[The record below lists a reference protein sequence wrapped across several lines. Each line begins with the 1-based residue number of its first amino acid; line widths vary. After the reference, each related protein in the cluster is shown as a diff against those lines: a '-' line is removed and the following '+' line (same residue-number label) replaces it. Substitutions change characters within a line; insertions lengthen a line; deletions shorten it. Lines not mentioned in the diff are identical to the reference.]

1 MGSNMRG
8 LTHVFFGI
16 GFVSLLLGIF
26 KTPIILWGIGTFL
39 IAPIF
44 SRLPD
49 QDQKIARITFNQIVP
64 HRGKGTHNLLY
75 GIPLFLLIVIQGI
88 PIVGSLLITLVGSI
102 FGAIFIHSFVDAFN
116 HSGVWIGIFRVKG
129 FLDWD
134 SFWGNLSFKILGI
147 LLFFLSL
154 LCYMEL

>member
-1 MGSNMRG
+1 MRG

-16 GFVSLLLGIF
+16 GFVSMLLGVF
-26 KTPIILWGIGTFL
+26 KTPIILWGVGTFL
-39 IAPIF
+39 ITPVF

-49 QDQKIARITFNQIVP
+49 QDQKIARVTFNQIVP

-75 GIPLFLLIVIQGI
+75 GIPLFFLVFIQDL
-88 PIVGSLLITLVGSI
+88 PIIGSLLVVFIGSI

-116 HSGVWIGIFRVKG
+116 HGGVWIGIFRVKG

-134 SFWGNLSFKILGI
+134 SFWGNLGFKILGI
-147 LLFFLSL
+147 LLFLLSL
-154 LCYMEL
+154 LYYI